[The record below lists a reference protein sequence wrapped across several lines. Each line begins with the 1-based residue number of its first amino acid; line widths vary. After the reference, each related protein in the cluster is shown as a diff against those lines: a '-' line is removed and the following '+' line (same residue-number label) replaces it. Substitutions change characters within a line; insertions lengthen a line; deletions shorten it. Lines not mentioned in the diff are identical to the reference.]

1 MRLAEAKERSGGSR
15 TGDNLDLELGQSI
28 KGELI
33 GWAEYSHR
41 HHTHTHTRPVQA
53 TSRLVIG
60 CYWEP
65 PT

>member
-41 HHTHTHTRPVQA
+41 HHTHTHTHTLDRSKLHPD
-53 TSRLVIG
+53 SS
-60 CYWEP
+60 
-65 PT
+65 